1 MGINGTYTS
10 GSYSTYIRNYNSN
23 SGKGRL
29 PTYIAQKEQNEQK
42 AQQLEQ
48 NTRQNNQIALSKVQ
62 SAQTQIASTIN
73 VSHSPVTTT
82 TSSTTR
88 KYSEAKNTN
97 SSAHTTK
104 ALNPELENLF
114 FGDNSTSL
122 VDQERTNATAGGH
135 SQVANSPSRA
145 HDDNEDTVSNN
156 GNATPKEL
164 TEAELQEIEDL
175 KQRDREVQIH
185 ENQHKTTGGAYAQ
198 SPSYSYTTGPDG
210 KQYITDGS
218 VSISLSEEKTPA
230 ATIKKMEQVYRAALA
245 PAEPSGAD
253 RNVASEAVR
262 IANRARQQVLKEQGV
277 NSSEAVDNNK
287 NVAVETD
294 NASTGINASTTPN
307 KNKTESQN
315 YDDSKALDYFN
326 ANRVISSLY
335 QSSSYNPT
343 LGSTINTQ
351 G

>member
-1 MGINGTYTS
+1 MGINGTYAS

-29 PTYIAQKEQNEQK
+29 PAYIAQKEQK

-48 NTRQNNQIALSKVQ
+48 NTNQNNQVALSKVQ
-62 SAQTQIASTIN
+62 STQAQTQIASTIN

-82 TSSTTR
+82 TETTTR
-88 KYSEAKNTN
+88 KYGEAKNTN
-97 SSAHTTK
+97 SSAHTTN

-114 FGDNSTSL
+114 FGDNLTSL
-122 VDQERTNATAGGH
+122 EDQERTNATAGDH
-135 SQVANSPSRA
+135 SQVANRSSLA

-156 GNATPKEL
+156 GNTTQKEL
-164 TEAELQEIEDL
+164 TKAELQEIEDL

-185 ENQHKTTGGAYAQ
+185 ENQHKTTGGAYAK

-218 VSISLSEEKTPA
+218 VSISLSEEKTPT

-262 IANRARQQVLKEQGV
+262 IANRARQQVLKEQEV
-277 NSSEAVDNNK
+277 NSLEAVDNNQ
-287 NVAVETD
+287 NGAVETA
-294 NASTGINASTTPN
+294 NTSTGINASSTPN
-307 KNKTESQN
+307 KNETESQN
-315 YDDSKALDYFN
+315 YDDSKSIDYFN
-326 ANRVISSLY
+326 TNRVISSFY
-335 QSSSYNPT
+335 QSSSYSPT
-343 LGSTINTQ
+343 LGSTINIQ